1 MDPTT
6 NTDTPAEIPAD
17 AQDADDVRGS
27 IVTPVTPSLA
37 SYVGGGPSLTARARG
52 SSRQRQL
59 LQAAVN
65 AFIRD
70 DDDPSSVE
78 LADAIS
84 GFERMDMFLIT
95 THEDIAEIRGTT
107 GTPLSQA
114 QRQRINVIRDFLLQQ
129 QDLCAEGRLTVEGIE
144 LLTEDDFDD
153 YVAES
158 GYRKI

>member
-59 LQAAVN
+59 LCTSSIVN
-65 AFIRD
+65 LSTSPA
-70 DDDPSSVE
+70 PSFRSKT
-78 LADAIS
+78 L
-84 GFERMDMFLIT
+84 LIL
-95 THEDIAEIRGTT
+95 
-107 GTPLSQA
+107 PKW
-114 QRQRINVIRDFLLQQ
+114 
-129 QDLCAEGRLTVEGIE
+129 
-144 LLTEDDFDD
+144 
-153 YVAES
+153 Y
-158 GYRKI
+158 